1 MLFAQVYDRDA
12 DTWTN
17 IPTSVNGVCG
27 GWVRLSNGQ
36 VGLFAGHYG
45 TLQGKQVR
53 LHPAQAVHACSAGT
67 QLSAVAAFPV
77 GPPAS
82 TTTF

>member
-1 MLFAQVYDRDA
+1 MLYMQVYDRDD

-17 IPTSVNGVCG
+17 IPTSVNSVCG
-27 GWVRLSNGQ
+27 GWARLSNGQ

-53 LHPAQAVHACSAGT
+53 
-67 QLSAVAAFPV
+67 
-77 GPPAS
+77 
-82 TTTF
+82 